1 MTKDL
6 KQVTQE
12 WVEEIEMMKASTHYI
27 PPIFHEIRAMDE
39 VMSDMG
45 YTPVYANG
53 MSCVA
58 QYYNKKRNNALMI
71 NLNESVD
78 GMPVW
83 DDMNLSR
90 NDWVLYRRPLNE
102 DCDEFVS
109 YLVPSL
115 ALYDI
120 GVKGGFRKPYR
131 IFAYDEIISDGIE
144 STMEIL
150 VNQGIAINLGM
161 YYTANDTDVLPF

>member
-12 WVEEIEMMKASTHYI
+12 WVEEIEVMKASNDYI

-39 VMSDMG
+39 VMADMG

-58 QYYNKKRNNALMI
+58 QYYNKKQNKALMI

-83 DDMNLSR
+83 DDVNLSR
-90 NDWVLYRRPLNE
+90 NDWTLYRRPLSEN
-102 DCDEFVS
+102 CDEFIS

-120 GVKGGFRKPYR
+120 GVKGGFRKPFR
-131 IFAYDEIISDGIE
+131 LFAHDENSPEGLE
-144 STMEIL
+144 SAMEIL
-150 VNQGIAINLGM
+150 VNNGIAINLGM
-161 YYTANDTDVLPF
+161 YYNQEQ